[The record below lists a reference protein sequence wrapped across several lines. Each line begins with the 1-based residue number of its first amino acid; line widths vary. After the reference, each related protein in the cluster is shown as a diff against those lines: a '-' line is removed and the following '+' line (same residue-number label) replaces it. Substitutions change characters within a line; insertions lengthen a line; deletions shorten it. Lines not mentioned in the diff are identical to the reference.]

1 MGHVFFINHIFKCSG
16 PPPPPILFDQS
27 LKVSQMAFPAFSARH
42 FQQINAKENAIV
54 SCLVYPFLVLSVKYS
69 VNEKIRGKR

>member
-1 MGHVFFINHIFKCSG
+1 
-16 PPPPPILFDQS
+16 
-27 LKVSQMAFPAFSARH
+27 MAFPAFSARH

-69 VNEKIRGKR
+69 ANEKIRVNDDAIKKVTSKGRDFYPSDGQEHQ

>member
-1 MGHVFFINHIFKCSG
+1 
-16 PPPPPILFDQS
+16 
-27 LKVSQMAFPAFSARH
+27 MAFPAFSARH